1 MNIVSYIRVS
11 GRGQLD
17 GDGPERQRDS
27 IIQFDKTNNLVWHK
41 EFFEKGVSGTVDGM
55 DRPEFAA
62 MLDYIMGSLVV
73 SGTPP
78 IAGIVVERL
87 DRLARDLM
95 VSEML
100 LKECRDRGIK
110 VFSADIGLVD
120 QATNDGD
127 PSRKLIRQV
136 IGAVAEFAKSEL
148 VMKLSKARTRIRKQ
162 TGRCEG
168 RKPYGARP
176 GEQTI
181 LSAIRGY
188 ASINL
193 SLEKIAGILNDSG
206 FKTRYGKPW
215 TRQNVGSII
224 ASSNKVT
231 KG

>member
-1 MNIVSYIRVS
+1 MNIVTYIRVS

-27 IIQFDKTNNLVWHK
+27 CAAFCKEHNVGLSK
-41 EFFEKGVSGTVDGM
+41 EFFERGVSGTVEGM
-55 DRPEFAA
+55 DRPEFLN
-62 MLDYIMGSLVV
+62 MMEHV
-73 SGTPP
+73 SMDSSV
-78 IAGIVVERL
+78 IGIVVERL

-120 QATNDGD
+120 QATNEGD

-148 VMKLSKARTRIRKQ
+148 VMKLSKARHRIKQQ

-188 ASINL
+188 VSINL

-206 FKTRYGKPW
+206 FRTRYGKAW

-224 ASSNKVT
+224 VSSNKVT

>member
-41 EFFEKGVSGTVDGM
+41 EFFEKGVSGTVEGAN
-55 DRPEFAA
+55 RPAFTEMLEFIENQPAHHSTTIQA
-62 MLDYIMGSLVV
+62 
-73 SGTPP
+73 
-78 IAGIVVERL
+78 IVVERL

-95 VSEML
+95 VQELL
-100 LKECRDRGIK
+100 LKECRDRGIE

-136 IGAVAEFAKSEL
+136 LGAVAEFAKSEL
-148 VMKLSKARTRIRKQ
+148 VMKLSKARNRMRTQ

-181 LSAIRGY
+181 LSAIREY
-188 ASINL
+188 VNMKCP
-193 SLEKIAGILNDSG
+193 LETIARLLNDSG
-206 FKTRYGKPW
+206 FRTRYDKMW
-215 TRQNVGSII
+215 TRQNVGSLVK
-224 ASSNKVT
+224 SSNKEK